1 MAKKQIQGNYT
12 IIAEFTGA
20 FSTAPNIE
28 NNNRNKSKSATVS
41 VPLNFLCTS
50 ISGASN
56 YAYLIKQN
64 KTVIKRGRVITGGAE
79 GLRTAVNSPIAAEVG
94 IIDFGGGAGTLNN
107 QSVVLNFPKFNEW
120 TNFDVVFE
128 PYKRTND
135 QNDDVELNIAYPV
148 TDIHYDDYNIQSAY
162 ENEYISLFI
171 ELEID
176 TAGILINGEVV

>member
-20 FSTAPNIE
+20 FSPAPKIE
-28 NNNRNKSKSATVS
+28 NNNRNNGKGATVS
-41 VPLNFLCTS
+41 VNLNFLCTS
-50 ISGASN
+50 ISGSSV
-56 YAYLIKQN
+56 YAHLIKQN

-94 IIDFGGGAGTLNN
+94 IIDFGGGAGTLNH
-107 QSVVLNFPKFNEW
+107 QSFVLKFPKFNEW

-162 ENEYISLFI
+162 ENEDISLFI

>member
-1 MAKKQIQGNYT
+1 MDKKQILGKYT

-28 NNNRNKSKSATVS
+28 NNNRNKSKHATIS
-41 VPLNFLCTS
+41 NPLNFLCTS
-50 ISGASN
+50 ISGVST

-94 IIDFGGGAGTLNN
+94 ILDFGGGPTTLDS
-107 QSVVLNFPKFNEW
+107 QSFVLKFPHFNEW
-120 TNFDVVFE
+120 TDFNIVFE
-128 PYKRTND
+128 PYKRRND
-135 QNDDVELNIAYPV
+135 ENDDVELKIAYPV
-148 TDIHYDDYNIQSAY
+148 TDIYYDDYNIQSAY
-162 ENEYISLFI
+162 ENEDISLFI